1 MPDTDTLDLVL
12 SAIENAL
19 ENLAQEQQFEET
31 EAFLCYDVIRGGND
45 VHLYL
50 DDGTVISIVAQQED
64 Q

>member
-1 MPDTDTLDLVL
+1 MTNTETLDLVL

-19 ENLAQEQQFEET
+19 YALAQEQNQEEN
-31 EAFLCYDVIRGGND
+31 EVFSEWDVIRGAKD

-50 DDGTVISIVAQQED
+50 DDGTVVSIVAQQEK